1 MRLASESLIETQPNK
16 GFIVRPLMVQDI
28 KAMFEALRIIELGT
42 ASLAVHQDPTRH
54 GFKEESLK
62 DRIKTYLSILFFA
75 LALILPLIG
84 GAIGWAGWEFKVG
97 VIVAAIVFSVC
108 FVLGVLFALLVQE
121 PAWFEILTP
130 FVSGILYSV
139 LNLVPLPFDDV
150 LVAIA
155 GAVTSYT
162 MALKRYTEAPK
173 WIVAPPLAA
182 AVYTLFGEFIPGPV
196 DELAVSFVAAIIS
209 SVGAAASTRRAGNG
223 EPPALEEG
231 AVEQHEE
238 AMIKGPESR
247 DA

>member
-1 MRLASESLIETQPNK
+1 M
-16 GFIVRPLMVQDI
+16 
-28 KAMFEALRIIELGT
+28 
-42 ASLAVHQDPTRH
+42 
-54 GFKEESLK
+54 
-62 DRIKTYLSILFFA
+62 KTYLSIFFFA

-97 VIVAAIVFSVC
+97 VIAATILFALC
-108 FVLGVLFALLVQE
+108 FVLGVLFALLIKE
-121 PAWFEILTP
+121 PAWVEILMP
-130 FVSGILYSV
+130 FASGIFYSV

-162 MALKRYTEAPK
+162 MALKRYTDAPR

-196 DELAVSFVAAIIS
+196 DELAVSLLAAIIS
-209 SVGAAASTRRAGNG
+209 SVGAAASTRRAGAE
-223 EPPALEEG
+223 EPPVLEGE
-231 AVEQHEE
+231 VVKESEE
-238 AMIKGPESR
+238 IIVKEPETR

>member
-1 MRLASESLIETQPNK
+1 VTLS
-16 GFIVRPLMVQDI
+16 
-28 KAMFEALRIIELGT
+28 
-42 ASLAVHQDPTRH
+42 
-54 GFKEESLK
+54 
-62 DRIKTYLSILFFA
+62 DRIKTYLSIFFFA

-97 VIVAAIVFSVC
+97 VIAATILFAVC
-108 FVLGVLFALLVQE
+108 FVLGVLFALLVKE
-121 PAWFEILTP
+121 PHWFEILTP

-139 LNLVPLPFDDV
+139 LNFVPLPFDDI

-155 GAVTSYT
+155 GAVTSYV

-196 DELAVSFVAAIIS
+196 DELVVSFLAATIS
-209 SVGAAASTRRAGNG
+209 SIGAAASTRRAGAG
-223 EPPALEEG
+223 EPPALEQG
-231 AVEQHEE
+231 GSEE
-238 AMIKGPESR
+238 REEIVAKEPGTR